1 MDVLMLGRCS
11 HEFSW
16 PRRGTDGDY
25 YQVCLL
31 CAAEYKYDWATMRR
45 TERVEHTKPET
56 GIRRSHTREKRPS
69 WVPRARRLKLDIPLR
84 YRVNKTSTWYEG
96 IIENISQSGVLFNG
110 PQQLPVNALI
120 EMVFE
125 MPEEIS
131 GQKNSNVVCQGR
143 VMRAKDAPQTG
154 RKSRPGGL
162 HRRLQIH
169 PLARP
174 VFDRASPRFHV
185 DRLPTP
191 PRARAFTSA
200 RKPLKHLN
208 CIGTGVGLTLSPLKC
223 QESSMKTQFHSRVSS
238 FVLAQCWFWLS
249 GARKKPDDA
258 KVSSDIQNKVQPGF
272 GTLHKATHGASQQRG
287 RDARG
292 DSG

>member
-1 MDVLMLGRCS
+1 MLSAYLHESNLPKVRPSRDDGDASEAVLPPEVNIMPQKFMDVLMLGRCS

-16 PRRGTDGDY
+16 PRRSSDGNY

-45 TERVEHTKPET
+45 IERVEHKPET
-56 GIRRSHTREKRPS
+56 GPRRSHAREKRPS

-110 PQQLPVNALI
+110 PQPLPVNALI

-143 VMRAKDAPQTG
+143 VMRAKDAPEQEEG
-154 RKSRPGGL
+154 K
-162 HRRLQIH
+162 
-169 PLARP
+169 
-174 VFDRASPRFHV
+174 
-185 DRLPTP
+185 
-191 PRARAFTSA
+191 
-200 RKPLKHLN
+200 
-208 CIGTGVGLTLSPLKC
+208 VGL
-223 QESSMKTQFHSRVSS
+223 
-238 FVLAQCWFWLS
+238 A
-249 GARKKPDDA
+249 
-258 KVSSDIQNKVQPGF
+258 
-272 GTLHKATHGASQQRG
+272 ASIV
-287 RDARG
+287 DYKFIH
-292 DSG
+292 